1 MEYLVGAADEKKR
14 DFVAAGHHTRTQAT
28 GALRWRIP
36 ITAFRRFG
44 SGSNPIANAFWI
56 LALHAK
62 PATRRACFPL
72 SFAPSDFSKTRTG
85 HSGFCRRPAGAP
97 ISSSA
102 RLARSE
108 ERRVGKEWVRTC
120 R

>member
-14 DFVAAGHHTRTQAT
+14 DFVAAGHHTRTQDT

-56 LALHAK
+56 LALHSKHA
-62 PATRRACFPL
+62 PSRACFPL
-72 SFAPSDFSKTRTG
+72 RFAPSDFSMTRTG
-85 HSGFCRRPAGAP
+85 HSGFCMQPADRK
-97 ISSSA
+97 I
-102 RLARSE
+102 
-108 ERRVGKEWVRTC
+108 VV
-120 R
+120 